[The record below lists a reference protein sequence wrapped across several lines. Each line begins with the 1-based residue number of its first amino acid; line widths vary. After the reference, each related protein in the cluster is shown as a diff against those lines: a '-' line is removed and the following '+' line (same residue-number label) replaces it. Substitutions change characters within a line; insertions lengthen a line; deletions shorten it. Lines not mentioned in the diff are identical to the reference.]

1 MKAKFS
7 KSRLIS
13 DIIREGKTLGLHP
26 GSTEMIADK
35 VAEKVTAWT
44 KGRSEI
50 TKDDLTRIT
59 ARELARYNKDLS
71 YVYKNRDKI
80 I

>member
-7 KSRLIS
+7 KSRLEK
-13 DIIREGKTLGLHP
+13 DIAREGRVLGLHP
-26 GSTEMIADK
+26 GSTAVIAEKVADK
-35 VAEKVTAWT
+35 VSAWA
-44 KGRSEI
+44 KSRSEI
-50 TKDDLTRIT
+50 TEDDLTRIT

-71 YVYKNRDKI
+71 FVYKNRNKI

>member
-7 KSRLIS
+7 EKKLAK
-13 DIIREGKTLGLHP
+13 DIIQEGRVLGLHP
-26 GSTEMIADK
+26 GSMEMIAEK
-35 VAEKVTAWT
+35 VARKVAKWT
-44 KGRSEI
+44 EERSEI
-50 TKDDLTRIT
+50 TEDDLTRVT

-71 YVYKNRDKI
+71 FVYKNRDKI